1 MGRPGRVSRAMA
13 GGAGRAPS
21 CPGGEAGGGEG
32 ARGAPRGGVG
42 CRRGCPRER
51 PCSGLWLCPC
61 SEEDSEGHGTGVSST
76 AGMPASPLPRGRAR
90 FTDGVV
96 PWLREAKP
104 LAQGQPWRWE
114 SRQRCQPE
122 ALAVSTCCSPGAVST
137 CCLYLSRLPGPRRAA
152 LTSHYPA
159 IVPSAGT
166 TSTSTSTSPPGP
178 SPAGLPAQ
186 AHPEPLEPVTVYTSS
201 LFLKELLHKR

>member
-1 MGRPGRVSRAMA
+1 MA

-21 CPGGEAGGGEG
+21 CPGGEAGGSEG

-76 AGMPASPLPRGRAR
+76 AGMPASPLPRGRAC
-90 FTDGVV
+90 FTGGVV

-104 LAQGQPWRWE
+104 LAQGQPRRWNRDRGASQRPWLSPPAAPQVLTPPAAPPVKAPRSPAGSAHITLPRHRPLCRDHLHLHLHLA
-114 SRQRCQPE
+114 SRPF
-122 ALAVSTCCSPGAVST
+122 
-137 CCLYLSRLPGPRRAA
+137 PRW
-152 LTSHYPA
+152 
-159 IVPSAGT
+159 
-166 TSTSTSTSPPGP
+166 PPGP
-178 SPAGLPAQ
+178 GPS
-186 AHPEPLEPVTVYTSS
+186 
-201 LFLKELLHKR
+201 